1 MYYSVNN
8 MEVFVKKI
16 KQIFSLIVFLSMCVN
31 FYAQGKNV
39 TWKSSDK
46 SVVTVSSKGVVTAV
60 SGSGIDTKATVNF
73 ENVGV
78 KQLLLR
84 FAKFTRLEEDP
95 PRPSL

>member
-1 MYYSVNN
+1 MPGSSQPASTNSSVAVGTRILH
-8 MEVFVKKI
+8 ERF
-16 KQIFSLIVFLSMCVN
+16 
-31 FYAQGKNV
+31 G
-39 TWKSSDK
+39 
-46 SVVTVSSKGVVTAV
+46 KGVVTAV
-60 SGSGIDTKATVNF
+60 EGSGIDTKATVNF